1 MQLLSKL
8 ARAGI
13 IENVRDEDVL
23 EFREGE
29 LYRLSTKSPV
39 RNLKTPGKNEKNAG
53 DRKALVDIGN
63 TPKRNLEKEDFRG
76 DDKSDFSSVDGR
88 EREREKVDSKK
99 KRESSKVRRAR
110 EDAVKKQLNLSYF
123 QSLPSNSLII
133 LDNDSTWRGD
143 VYIL

>member
-1 MQLLSKL
+1 MPTKKHKKNLKTYENCFSSAEVIDWLHKNLQKNSNFGTDVTREQTMQLLSKL

-63 TPKRNLEKEDFRG
+63 TPKRN
-76 DDKSDFSSVDGR
+76 
-88 EREREKVDSKK
+88 
-99 KRESSKVRRAR
+99 
-110 EDAVKKQLNLSYF
+110 
-123 QSLPSNSLII
+123 
-133 LDNDSTWRGD
+133 
-143 VYIL
+143 